1 MYVVYTQL
9 LRKTGK
15 DSVTAGLRNGILIKN
30 GVRQYVVYVVIDC
43 VGSIIRWGWVVA
55 GYPMVEVFFVWCVMR
70 DGRWQRS
77 KKIRCRCYRF
87 DTHNISANGWNNAA
101 ARCRRVLN

>member
-15 DSVTAGLRNGILIKN
+15 GSVTAGLRNGILIKD
-30 GVRQYVVYVVIDC
+30 GVRQYVGYVVIDC
-43 VGSIIRWGWVVA
+43 VGSIIPWVVA

-70 DGRWQRS
+70 DGRGQKNS
-77 KKIRCRCYRF
+77 MSTLSI
-87 DTHNISANGWNNAA
+87 
-101 ARCRRVLN
+101 